1 MVAISVSAQP
11 RSTPSGTGVVP
22 VNDPGVLP
30 GTAATAVAASS
41 THASVGVFLGD
52 VFDFPQVPV
61 TSVRCGLLAHSDRQL
76 QAAKHQING
85 VS

>member
-1 MVAISVSAQP
+1 VIAVSVSAQP
-11 RSTPSGTGVVP
+11 SSTPGGTGVVP

-30 GTAATAVAASS
+30 GTVATAVAVSS
-41 THASVGVFLGD
+41 TCASVGVFPGD

-61 TSVRCGLLAHSDRQL
+61 TSAYCLLAHSDRQL
-76 QAAKHQING
+76 QPAIRQIDG